1 MVKLNYQTGRVTSK
15 SLFVNRRGA
24 QDRQMAKKP
33 TNKKTPAKKQGGKK
47 AAARKSARSKLDARP
62 VGSKSP
68 PPQKSRWGGVVRWMA
83 VLAIWSGLFV
93 SGILAYYA
101 WDLPDLEKLE
111 TPSRRPSV
119 TILASDN
126 SVIATYGDLHAGA
139 VRFNQ
144 VPPYLVQAIIAT
156 EDRRFFDHFG
166 VDVFGIARAAVTNL
180 IAGKVRQGGSTLT
193 QQLAKNL
200 FLTPE
205 RSLGRKVQELL
216 LAFWLE
222 ARFTKQQILTI
233 YLNRVYLGA
242 GTYGVGAAAKR
253 YFGKSIRQISLREAA
268 LLAGLLKAPTR
279 YSPFRN
285 RKLGL
290 KRADQVLTNM
300 VAAEFLTKRDAVA
313 AQKEKMQFAGRETGS
328 GARYFADWLLERA
341 AGFVGRTDQDL
352 VIKSTLAPRLQ
363 KLAEERVTKM
373 LVKIGS
379 TKSVG
384 QAALVSLTPTGA
396 IRAMVGGR
404 RYVAS
409 QFNRATQALRQP
421 GSAFKLFVYLAALEA
436 GMRPADMVVD
446 SPVTIKGWRPRNYT
460 GRYLGRITLRD
471 ALAKSVNTAAVKV
484 SEKVG
489 RQKVV
494 KAAERLGI
502 TSKLRGHPSI
512 ALGAGEAN
520 LLDMTAAYAV
530 FANRGY
536 PAWPYG
542 ITEIRDGANK
552 LLYRRSAIG
561 TGRLVRAEAVEGMQ
575 EMLREVV
582 TSGTGRR
589 ARLRRPAAGKTGTS
603 QGFRDA
609 WFIGFTA
616 ELVTGVWLG
625 NDNSSPMKKVSG
637 GSFPATLW
645 KEFMQDALRGTP
657 VRRLPR
663 P

>member
-1 MVKLNYQTGRVTSK
+1 
-15 SLFVNRRGA
+15 
-24 QDRQMAKKP
+24 MAKKP
-33 TNKKTPAKKQGGKK
+33 TTKKTAIKKQGGKK
-47 AAARKSARSKLDARP
+47 AAARKSARPKLEARP
-62 VGSKSP
+62 VGSKP
-68 PPQKSRWGGVVRWMA
+68 PPPKISRWGGLLRWTA
-83 VLAIWSGLFV
+83 VLAIWSGLIF

-242 GTYGVGAAAKR
+242 GTYGVGAAARR
-253 YFGKSIRQISLREAA
+253 YFGKSIREVSLREAA

-290 KRADQVLTNM
+290 KRADQVLANM
-300 VAAEFLTKRDAVA
+300 VAAEFLTKRDAAA
-313 AQKEKMQFAGRETGS
+313 AQNERMQFAGRETGS

-352 VIKSTLAPRLQ
+352 VIKSTLVPRLQ
-363 KLAEERVTKM
+363 KIAENRVTGM
-373 LVKIGS
+373 LNKIGAS
-379 TKSVG
+379 KNVG

-436 GMRPADMVVD
+436 GLRASDMVVD
-446 SPVTIKGWRPRNYT
+446 SPVTIKGWRPRNYS

-471 ALAKSVNTAAVKV
+471 ALAKSVNTAAVKI

-502 TSKLRGHPSI
+502 TSKLKGHPSI

-536 PAWPYG
+536 SAWPYG
-542 ITEIRDGANK
+542 IIEIRDGANK
-552 LLYRRSAIG
+552 ILYRRSAVG

-589 ARLRRPAAGKTGTS
+589 ARLNRPAAGKTGTS

-625 NDNSSPMKKVSG
+625 NDNSTPMKKVSG

-645 KEFMQDALRGTP
+645 KDFMQDALRGTP
-657 VRRLPR
+657 VRRLPL

>member
-1 MVKLNYQTGRVTSK
+1 
-15 SLFVNRRGA
+15 
-24 QDRQMAKKP
+24 MARKP
-33 TNKKTPAKKQGGKK
+33 VNKKTPAKKQSGKR
-47 AAARKSARSKLDARP
+47 AATRNSGRPNLDARP
-62 VGSKSP
+62 VDSKP
-68 PPQKSRWGGVVRWMA
+68 PSLQKSRWGAVVRWIA
-83 VLAIWSGLFV
+83 ILGIWSSLFV
-93 SGILAYYA
+93 SAILAYYA

-126 SVIATYGDLHAGA
+126 SVVATYGDLHAGA
-139 VRFNQ
+139 VRFNE
-144 VPPYLVQAIIAT
+144 VPPYLIQAIIAT

-166 VDVFGIARAAVTNL
+166 VDVFGIARAAITNL
-180 IAGKVRQGGSTLT
+180 MAGRVRQGGSTLT

-205 RSLGRKVQELL
+205 RSLGRKIQELL

-222 ARFTKQQILTI
+222 ARFTKKQILTI

-242 GTYGVGAAAKR
+242 GTYGVGAAARR
-253 YFGKSIRQISLREAA
+253 YFGKTIRQVSLRESAI
-268 LLAGLLKAPTR
+268 LAGLLKAPTR

-285 RKLGL
+285 KKLGL
-290 KRADQVLTNM
+290 KRADQVLANM
-300 VAAEFLTKRDAVA
+300 VAAAFLTKRDAA
-313 AQKEKMQFAGRETGS
+313 AASKERLRFAGRSTGS

-341 AGFVGRTDQDL
+341 ASFVGRTDRDL
-352 VIKSTLAPRLQ
+352 VIKSTLTPRLQ
-363 KLAEERVTKM
+363 KIAEDRVSGMLARV
-373 LVKIGS
+373 GGRRN
-379 TKSVG
+379 VG
-384 QAALVSLTPTGA
+384 QAALVSLAPNGA

-404 RYVAS
+404 RYAAS
-409 QFNRATQALRQP
+409 QFNRVTQAFRQP

-436 GMRPADMVVD
+436 GMRPDDVIVD
-446 SPVTIKGWRPRNYT
+446 SPISIKGWTPRNYS
-460 GRYLGRITLRD
+460 GRYLGRITLRQ

-489 RQKVV
+489 RHRVV

-502 TSKLRGHPSI
+502 TSKLKGHPSI

-530 FANRGY
+530 FANRGFA
-536 PAWPYG
+536 AWPYG
-542 ITEIRDGANK
+542 IIEIRDGANQ
-552 LLYRRSAIG
+552 LLYRRSSVGAG
-561 TGRLVRAEAVEGMQ
+561 TLVRAQTVVGMQ

-582 TSGTGRR
+582 TTGTGRR
-589 ARLRRPAAGKTGTS
+589 ARLGRPAAGKTGTS

-625 NDNSSPMKKVSG
+625 NDNSAPMKKVSG
-637 GSFPATLW
+637 GSLPATLW
-645 KEFMQDALRGTP
+645 KRFMEDALKGTP
-657 VRRLPR
+657 VRRLPQ

>member
-1 MVKLNYQTGRVTSK
+1 
-15 SLFVNRRGA
+15 
-24 QDRQMAKKP
+24 MAKKP
-33 TNKKTPAKKQGGKK
+33 TTKKTPEKKPRGKK
-47 AAARKSARSKLDARP
+47 SASQKSARPKLEARP
-62 VGSKSP
+62 VGPKP
-68 PPQKSRWGGVVRWMA
+68 PTPPKSRWGGVARWTA
-83 VLAIWSGLFV
+83 VLAIWSGLAI

-101 WDLPDLEKLE
+101 WGLPDLEKLD
-111 TPSRRPSV
+111 TLSRRPSV
-119 TILASDN
+119 TILASDS

-139 VRFNQ
+139 VRFNE
-144 VPPYLVQAIIAT
+144 VPPYLIQAIIAT

-166 VDVFGIARAAVTNL
+166 IDVFGIARAAVTNL
-180 IAGKVRQGGSTLT
+180 IAGRVRQGGSTLT

-205 RSLGRKVQELL
+205 RSLGRKIQELL

-222 ARFTKQQILTI
+222 ARFSKQQILTI

-242 GTYGVGAAAKR
+242 GTYGVGAAARR

-285 RKLGL
+285 RELGL
-290 KRADQVLTNM
+290 KRADQVLANM
-300 VAAEFLTKRDAVA
+300 VAAEFLTKRDAA
-313 AQKEKMQFAGRETGS
+313 AAAKERMQFAGRATGS
-328 GARYFADWLLERA
+328 GARYFADWLLDRA
-341 AGFVGRTDQDL
+341 AGFVGRTDRDL
-352 VIKSTLAPRLQ
+352 VIKSTLMPRLQ
-363 KLAEERVTKM
+363 KLAENHVTSM
-373 LVKIGS
+373 L
-379 TKSVG
+379 TKSGSRRQVG

-404 RYVAS
+404 RYGAS

-436 GMRPADMVVD
+436 GMRPDDMVVD
-446 SPVTIKGWRPRNYT
+446 GPISIKGWRPRNYS
-460 GRYLGRITLRD
+460 GRYLGRITLRE
-471 ALAKSVNTAAVKV
+471 AMAKSVNTAAVRV

-489 RQKVV
+489 RQAVV

-502 TSKLRGHPSI
+502 TSKLKGHPSI

-530 FANRGY
+530 FANRGF

-542 ITEIRDGANK
+542 IIEIRDGSNK
-552 LLYRRSAIG
+552 LLYRRSSVGAG
-561 TGRLVRAEAVEGMQ
+561 PLVRAETVNGMQ

-589 ARLRRPAAGKTGTS
+589 AQLGRPVAGKTGTS

-609 WFIGFTA
+609 WFVGFTA

-625 NDNSSPMKKVSG
+625 NDNSKPMKKVSG
-637 GSFPATLW
+637 GSLPAILW
-645 KEFMQDALRGTP
+645 KGFMQDALKGTP
-657 VRRLPR
+657 VRQLPL

>member
-1 MVKLNYQTGRVTSK
+1 
-15 SLFVNRRGA
+15 
-24 QDRQMAKKP
+24 MAKGP
-33 TNKKTPAKKQGGKK
+33 TNKKALEKKPGGKK
-47 AAARKSARSKLDARP
+47 AAGRETARPKLDTRATGP
-62 VGSKSP
+62 KP
-68 PPQKSRWGGVVRWMA
+68 LPQKKSRWGFVVRWTA
-83 VLAIWSGLFV
+83 ILAIWSGLIV
-93 SGILAYYA
+93 SAILAYYA

-126 SVIATYGDLHAGA
+126 SVIATYGDLHTGA

-166 VDVFGIARAAVTNL
+166 IDIFGIARAAVTNL
-180 IAGKVRQGGSTLT
+180 SAGKVRQGGSTLT

-222 ARFTKQQILTI
+222 VRFTKKQILTI

-242 GTYGVGAAAKR
+242 GTYGVGAAARR
-253 YFGKSIRQISLREAA
+253 YFGKSIRQVSIREAA

-290 KRADQVLTNM
+290 KRADQVLANM
-300 VAAEFLTKRDAVA
+300 VATEFLTKRDAA
-313 AQKEKMQFAGRETGS
+313 AAAKEKMQLVGRETGS

-341 AGFVGRTDQDL
+341 AGFVGRTDRDI
-352 VIKSTLAPRLQ
+352 VIKSTLSPRLQ
-363 KLAEERVTKM
+363 RLAEGRVTKM
-373 LVKIGS
+373 LAKVGS
-379 TKSVG
+379 TRNVG
-384 QAALVSLTPTGA
+384 QAALVSLAPTGA
-396 IRAMVGGR
+396 VRAMVGGR

-436 GMRPADMVVD
+436 GMRPDDMVVD
-446 SPVTIKGWRPRNYT
+446 SPFSIKGWRPRNYS

-471 ALAKSVNTAAVKV
+471 ALVKSVNTAAVKV

-502 TSKLRGHPSI
+502 TSKLKEHPSI
-512 ALGAGEAN
+512 ALGAGEVN

-536 PAWPYG
+536 SAWPYG
-542 ITEIRDGANK
+542 IIEIRDGGNR
-552 LLYRRSAIG
+552 LLYRRSSVG
-561 TGRLVRAEAVEGMQ
+561 TGPLVSAETVRGMQ
-575 EMLREVV
+575 QMLREAV

-589 ARLRRPAAGKTGTS
+589 ARLKRPTAGKTGTS

-625 NDNSSPMKKVSG
+625 NDNFSPMKKVSG
-637 GSFPATLW
+637 GSLPAVLW
-645 KEFMQDALRGTP
+645 KGFMQDALRGTP
-657 VRRLPR
+657 VRRLPL

>member
-1 MVKLNYQTGRVTSK
+1 MV
-15 SLFVNRRGA
+15 
-24 QDRQMAKKP
+24 KKP
-33 TNKKTPAKKQGGKK
+33 TNKKAPEKKPGGKK
-47 AAARKSARSKLDARP
+47 ATARKTASSKLGMRAIGHKP
-62 VGSKSP
+62 P
-68 PPQKSRWGGVVRWMA
+68 PPQNSRWGLVVRWTA
-83 VLAIWSGLFV
+83 VFSIWSGLIV
-93 SGILAYYA
+93 SGILTYYA
-101 WDLPDLEKLE
+101 WGLPDLEKLE

-166 VDVFGIARAAVTNL
+166 VDVFGIARAAVANL
-180 IAGKVRQGGSTLT
+180 LAGKVRQGGSTLT

-222 ARFTKQQILTI
+222 AKFSKKQILTI

-242 GTYGVGAAAKR
+242 GTYGVEAAAR
-253 YFGKSIRQISLREAA
+253 QYFGKPIRQISLREAA

-290 KRADQVLTNM
+290 KRADQVLANM
-300 VAAEFLTKRDAVA
+300 VAAEFLTKRDAA
-313 AQKEKMQFAGRETGS
+313 AAAKERMQFASRETGS
-328 GARYFADWLLERA
+328 GARYFADWLLQRA
-341 AGFVGRTDQDL
+341 AGFVGRTDRDL
-352 VIKSTLAPRLQ
+352 VIKSTLVPRLQ
-363 KLAEERVTKM
+363 KLAESRVTKM
-373 LVKIGS
+373 LAKVGS
-379 TKSVG
+379 TRNVG

-396 IRAMVGGR
+396 VRAMVGGR

-409 QFNRATQALRQP
+409 QFNRVTQALRQP

-436 GMRPADMVVD
+436 GMQPGDMVVD
-446 SPVTIKGWRPRNYT
+446 SPISIKGWRPRNYS

-502 TSKLRGHPSI
+502 TSKVKGHPSI

-530 FANRGY
+530 FANRGF

-542 ITEIRDGANK
+542 IIEIRDGGNR
-552 LLYRRSAIG
+552 LLYRRSSVG
-561 TGRLVRAEAVEGMQ
+561 TGPLVSAETVTDMQ

-589 ARLRRPAAGKTGTS
+589 ARLKRPAAGKTGTS

-637 GSFPATLW
+637 GSHPALLW
-645 KEFMQDALRGTP
+645 KGFMQDALRGTP
-657 VRRLPR
+657 IRQLPQ